1 MMASPNRLRFLFRV
15 VATLLAIAVVAVLI
29 HTLRR
34 DGPGALAVWRA
45 AHVRWGFVVLAI
57 GCGFAGHGIYL
68 LGWRR
73 LLKDADI
80 PVPLWALAKIFL
92 VSNLGRYLPGGKA
105 WQMGIVGLMAAES
118 DLPATQLA
126 ASSLPPARSCKASL
140 ASSRAPSCYS

>member
-1 MMASPNRLRFLFRV
+1 MTVSPNRLRLVLRA

-45 AHVRWGFVVLAI
+45 AHVRWAFVGLAI
-57 GCGFAGHGIYL
+57 GCGFAGHGTYL

-73 LLKDADI
+73 LLRDADI
-80 PVPLWALAKIFL
+80 PVPLWALTKIFL

-105 WQMGIVGLMAAES
+105 W
-118 DLPATQLA
+118 
-126 ASSLPPARSCKASL
+126 
-140 ASSRAPSCYS
+140 